1 MGEIQDNQGRKKG
14 VVIKSTGSWYV
25 VETSEGKMIQ
35 ARLAGRIKMDDLKT
49 TNPLAVGDVVYYSHD
64 ESDTTIHSFE
74 PRKNF
79 IVRQSP
85 RKKHDMH
92 LIAANVDQ
100 ACLIITPKSPSL
112 KLGFIDRFLM
122 TTEPRDIET
131 TLIVNKVDLL
141 NGAERALTEEIMA
154 LYVGLGYK
162 VIYTSTVSRD
172 GLEELKTLLSDKTSL
187 ISGQSGVG
195 KSSLVNALQPDL
207 WLPTK
212 EISDYSGKGTH
223 TTTFAEMHLL
233 EFGARIIDTPGIK
246 TLSFNNLVVED
257 VAHNFREFFERLGDC
272 KFSNCLHRNEPNC
285 AVKKGISD
293 GSIAETRYQ
302 HYLQICDEIESQN
315 YWEIHED

>member
-172 GLEELKTLLSDKTSL
+172 GLEELKTLLSDIEAFCSL
-187 ISGQSGVG
+187 
-195 KSSLVNALQPDL
+195 
-207 WLPTK
+207 
-212 EISDYSGKGTH
+212 
-223 TTTFAEMHLL
+223 
-233 EFGARIIDTPGIK
+233 
-246 TLSFNNLVVED
+246 LS
-257 VAHNFREFFERLGDC
+257 R
-272 KFSNCLHRNEPNC
+272 
-285 AVKKGISD
+285 
-293 GSIAETRYQ
+293 
-302 HYLQICDEIESQN
+302 
-315 YWEIHED
+315 